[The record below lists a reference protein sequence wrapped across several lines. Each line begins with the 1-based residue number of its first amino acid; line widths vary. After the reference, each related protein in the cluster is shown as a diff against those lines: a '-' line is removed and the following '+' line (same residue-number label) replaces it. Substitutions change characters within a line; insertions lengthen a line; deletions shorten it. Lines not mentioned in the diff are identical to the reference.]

1 MCVLDKLTAF
11 SRSLHD
17 DLFFQGFSQ
26 FRIDDTPE
34 AVGWQESHHSNKE
47 CISKDGLDVFVPLSQ
62 LMSRSV
68 VDIECCEVEGC
79 GYNLNQQWDCQ
90 LSDSLA
96 IYLRNVEAFC
106 DFFADDGR
114 KGER

>member
-11 SRSLHD
+11 NQSLHD
-17 DLFFQGFSQ
+17 DLFYQGFSQ
-26 FRIDDTPE
+26 FRIDDTPK

-47 CISKDGLDVFVPLSQ
+47 CISKDGLDVLVPLSQ

-90 LSDSLA
+90 LSDSLP
-96 IYLRNVEAFC
+96 I
-106 DFFADDGR
+106 
-114 KGER
+114 